1 MFLALSSLLP
11 QISVFRLSG
20 RTLSRSASRPS
31 SISLYTRYPSILNSR
46 RTHKFHIYFLYLQ
59 GLNPFF
65 LFQAYTVILWTLQWY
80 WKFALIIAVTTVITV
95 TLSVWET
102 RKVGPVGRE
111 GEFSGEIYFI
121 SSSKTENCATQ

>member
-1 MFLALSSLLP
+1 M
-11 QISVFRLSG
+11 
-20 RTLSRSASRPS
+20 
-31 SISLYTRYPSILNSR
+31 
-46 RTHKFHIYFLYLQ
+46 Q

-102 RKVGPVGRE
+102 RKVGTQINSIE
-111 GEFSGEIYFI
+111 ENI
-121 SSSKTENCATQ
+121 SFCSKTGS